1 MMKSSIDQ
9 PTLADYIETFRRRS
23 KVFGLTLGL
32 IFGAAALA
40 AILLPDVYR
49 SSTEMRIDLQG
60 PNVELLEPLALTNYA
75 DQYIHTLRQQAITFD
90 EIGPWLEE
98 TDVYS
103 ELRNEMSLPQLYSK
117 LVDNIR
123 LQNVTTD
130 AMDPRSG
137 RPVSLITGLVISF
150 DAEDPQDAF
159 VVAEMLAATFLAK
172 DRERRTE
179 RATATSSFLLEEIDV
194 KRKEIERLEAGI
206 ASFKEEHAGSLP
218 ELMSLNMSVLDRT
231 ERDLESVR
239 AEIGTLQQD
248 KIFRES
254 QLEEIRRGTDQA
266 DRLGE
271 LENEY
276 LRAISVYGPDH
287 PDVIRIKRQVAA
299 LVGDA
304 GSSTENDEVRM
315 LETALAEARQKYSDV
330 HPDVLSLQ
338 RQLEQA
344 RSRASIGQSGND
356 INPRYLELRAQVN
369 AIDTQLASLRERA
382 RTLQAKFE
390 ETQRRLALT
399 PQVEKEYLALA
410 RDLQTQQ
417 IAFEDLRRR
426 LTQAQ
431 QTESFESGERGAR
444 LVKIRNASL
453 PNSPAGPPRLAVVVL
468 GGILGV
474 SLAFG
479 AALLAEMLDGSVRSG
494 RDIQRLVSI
503 VPIAEIPVI
512 QGSAAVST
520 KRRHTAIIAA
530 TTLLLLV
537 GGAVIIVLSG
547 K

>member
-172 DRERRTE
+172 DRELRTE

-453 PNSPAGPPRLAVVVL
+453 PNSPAGPPRLAIVVL